1 MLADLYGLISIS
13 FPNAPL
19 ARRVWK
25 DFSHWEVT
33 KETPA
38 EARQTVT
45 NSIEL
50 RPFEKGSLPVEIFEN
65 LKTPYA
71 KNLKK
76 YGDRFFVLNPPG
88 TSPCVVLEMKHSIV
102 VHYPEIPSWEN
113 KLRDGIWDAIHLAAL
128 RVGGML
134 VKGAVVARDN
144 TCLAIVGPSAS
155 GKTSLLLG
163 FLYSGWDYLGNDKF
177 LLHSGKAHLLESSFI
192 CHGYH
197 LAEFPWLFKKRA
209 TPPMWKKILGKSGLL
224 QRKAVRLLPEAF
236 LNRHRSRQML
246 DPFINIE
253 TNALNIHPVQRKA
266 AEITH
271 WLLLGQSDTMQLH
284 RLPLR
289 QARSLVAQI
298 NSITYNDISRIR
310 LEAAFQGADLE
321 YRDIVLL
328 PNLMHGKA
336 FSATISPK
344 EQGIL
349 LHQKLFEQ
357 LRDITGLSCE
367 IHRKPAPL
375 SASLVVPTYNR
386 PRDLDNCLRS
396 ILMQTVAPLEVL
408 VVDDG
413 NLEELPLREEFQ
425 RQGIDLVYLKKDVP
439 GLTESRNLGAV
450 KARGEIVFYLDD
462 DVVLFPNYVEE
473 ILKVYEPSPDID
485 AGQRSVQAVGGIIA
499 NPKPMTPARALRYI
513 YDVLV
518 CNRGLSEGRMLPSGF
533 CTDFNTSLFPL
544 HETSEVDFLDG
555 GVSSFRRSLFNE
567 MGFTNRYR
575 EYGLGEDKDFSRAVA
590 RRGRVMVT
598 PHAKLYHY
606 ESPAMRPDKRVWG
619 RKFVLGRYLFF
630 RDHVKRGWKNDLCF
644 WYALSGYGLARI
656 IIAIASMKK
665 NEFARLVG
673 IAEAVAAIASGSM
686 KNALRE
692 EDAP

>member
-1 MLADLYGLISIS
+1 MIADLSGLISIS
-13 FPNAPL
+13 FPDAPL

-33 KETPA
+33 AEMPA
-38 EARQTVT
+38 EACQTVT
-45 NSIEL
+45 HSIEL
-50 RPFEKGSLPVEIFEN
+50 RPFERGNLPVEVFEN
-65 LKTPYA
+65 LKTPSA

-76 YGDRFFVLNPPG
+76 HGDEFFVLNPPC
-88 TSPCVVLEMKHSIV
+88 TPPCVVLELKHCIV
-102 VHYPEIPSWEN
+102 VHYPENPSWEN
-113 KLRDGIWDAIHLAAL
+113 KLRAGIWDAIHLAAL
-128 RVGGML
+128 RVGGVL
-134 VKGAVVARDN
+134 VKGAVVARDK

-163 FLYSGWDYLGNDKF
+163 FLSSGWDYLGNDKF
-177 LLHSGKAHLLESSFI
+177 LLHGGKAHLLESSFI
-192 CHGYH
+192 CHDYH
-197 LAEFPWLFKKRA
+197 LAEFPWHFKKRE
-209 TPPMWKKILGKSGLL
+209 TPPLWKKIFGRSGLL
-224 QRKAVRLLPEAF
+224 QRKAVKILPETF
-236 LNRHRSRQML
+236 LNRHRVRQML
-246 DPFINIE
+246 DPFISIE
-253 TNALNIHPVQRKA
+253 TNALNSHPVKRKA

-284 RLPLR
+284 RLPLG
-289 QARSLVAQI
+289 QARNLVAQI
-298 NSITYNDISRIR
+298 NTITYADISRIR
-310 LEAAFQGADLE
+310 LEAALQGADLE
-321 YRDIVLL
+321 YRDIVLMRK
-328 PNLMHGKA
+328 LMHGKA
-336 FSATISPK
+336 FFASLSPK
-344 EQGIL
+344 ERGVL

-357 LRDITGLSCE
+357 LGVTAGISCDVL
-367 IHRKPAPL
+367 RKPASL
-375 SASLVVPTYNR
+375 SASLVIPTYNR
-386 PRDLDNCLRS
+386 PHDLDNCLRS

-413 NLEELPLREEFQ
+413 NLEELPLRGEFK
-425 RQGIDLVYLKKDVP
+425 RQGIDLVYLKKDTP
-439 GLTESRNLGAV
+439 GLTESRNLAAA

-473 ILKVYEPSPDID
+473 ILKVYEANPDTD
-485 AGQRSVQAVGGIIA
+485 VGQSSVLAVGGIIA
-499 NPKPMTPARALRYI
+499 NPKPMTPARALRYL
-513 YDVLV
+513 YDVVV
-518 CNRGLSEGRMLPSGF
+518 CNRGLREGRVLPSGF

-555 GVSSFRRSLFNE
+555 GVSSFRRSLFQDME
-567 MGFTNRYR
+567 FTKRYR

-590 RRGRVMVT
+590 RRGRLMVT

-606 ESPAMRPDKRVWG
+606 ESSAMRPDKRAWG

-630 RDHVKRGWKNDLCF
+630 RDHVKRGWMSNLCF

-665 NEFARLVG
+665 NEFARLAG

-692 EDAP
+692 KESP